1 MTAFSG
7 NWFQRRGARRKAA
20 GEAYRRLLR
29 EALEPSWYLEGGVP
43 DTFDGRAGMVT
54 ILTSLA
60 IVRLS
65 RIEGPDTAFVTG
77 RLNDLVLDGFD
88 AAFREK
94 GVGDASIARKVRK
107 LAEVHAGF
115 GKALFAAFSAPAGP
129 EQAGEVAEILRR
141 NGAVA
146 PDRAA
151 RLAGQLLGLQA
162 HLGGQADAEILH
174 GRFDWI
180 TAAAG
185 GPALQH

>member
-1 MTAFSG
+1 LTAFSG
-7 NWFQRRGARRKAA
+7 NWFQRRSARRKAA
-20 GEAYRRLLR
+20 AEAYRRLLR
-29 EALEPSWYLEGGVP
+29 HALEPSWYIEGGVP

-54 ILTSLA
+54 IITSVA

-65 RIEGPDTAFVTG
+65 RIAGPDTAFVTA

-115 GKALFAAFSAPAGP
+115 GKALFAAFSAPAGL
-129 EQAGEVAEILRR
+129 EQAGGVAEILRR

-151 RLAGQLLGLQA
+151 ALAGQLLSLQA
-162 HLGGQADAEILH
+162 HLGGQVDAEILH

-180 TAAAG
+180 TAAVG
-185 GPALQH
+185 GPAFPN

>member
-1 MTAFSG
+1 LTAFSG

-60 IVRLS
+60 IVRFS

-129 EQAGEVAEILRR
+129 QQAGEVAEILRR

-146 PDRAA
+146 PDRATALAVQLLALQA
-151 RLAGQLLGLQA
+151 RLTGQP
-162 HLGGQADAEILH
+162 DEEILH

-180 TAAAG
+180 AAAAG
-185 GPALQH
+185 RPTFQR

>member
-20 GEAYRRLLR
+20 GEAYRRLLHQ
-29 EALEPSWYLEGGVP
+29 ALQPDWYMSGGVP
-43 DTFDGRAGMVT
+43 DTFEGRAGMVT
-54 ILTSLA
+54 MLTSLA
-60 IVRLS
+60 IARLS
-65 RIEGPDTAFVTG
+65 RLQGPDTAAVTA

-115 GKALFAAFSAPAGP
+115 GKALFAALTAPDDSGKE
-129 EQAGEVAEILRR
+129 EQLAEILRR

-146 PDRAA
+146 PDRARALAA
-151 RLAGQLLGLQA
+151 RLLALQVQLAAQP
-162 HLGGQADAEILH
+162 DAEILQ
-174 GRFDWI
+174 GRFDWMA
-180 TAAAG
+180 AAAG
-185 GPALQH
+185 GPAFQH

>member
-29 EALEPSWYLEGGVP
+29 HALEPSWYLDGGVP

-115 GKALFAAFSAPAGP
+115 GKALFAALLAPPGP

-141 NGAVA
+141 NGAAA
-146 PDRAA
+146 PDQAA
-151 RLAGQLLGLQA
+151 ALAAQLLALQA
-162 HLGGQADAEILH
+162 YLGGQPDAEILH

-185 GPALQH
+185 GPAYQH

>member
-7 NWFQRRGARRKAA
+7 NWFQRRSARRKAA

-29 EALEPSWYLEGGVP
+29 HALEPSWYLDSGVP
-43 DTFDGRAGMVT
+43 DTFEGRAGMVT
-54 ILTSLA
+54 VLTSLA
-60 IVRLS
+60 IARLS
-65 RIEGPDTAFVTG
+65 RIGGPDTAFVTG

-115 GKALFAAFSAPAGP
+115 GKALFAALSAPAGP
-129 EQAGEVAEILRR
+129 DQTGEVAEILRR

-146 PDRAA
+146 PGQAA
-151 RLAGQLLGLQA
+151 ALAGQLQSLQA
-162 HLGGQADAEILH
+162 HLSSQPDEEILH

-180 TAAAG
+180 AAAAG
-185 GPALQH
+185 GPAFQH

>member
-20 GEAYRRLLR
+20 REAYRRLLR
-29 EALEPSWYLEGGVP
+29 HALEPFWYLEGGVP

-54 ILTSLA
+54 LLTSLA

-65 RIEGPDTAFVTG
+65 RIEGPDTAPVTA

-107 LAEVHAGF
+107 LAEVHAGVGRATF
-115 GKALFAAFSAPAGP
+115 TVFTSPAGP
-129 EQAGEVAEILRR
+129 GQAGEVAEILRR

-146 PDRAA
+146 PGRAA
-151 RLAGQLLGLQA
+151 AMAAQLLALQA
-162 HLGGQADAEILH
+162 HLAGQPDEEILH

-180 TAAAG
+180 AAAAG
-185 GPALQH
+185 GPAFQH